1 MIEIYDGWCITVDKN
16 SYNVVKRVPYTDKK
30 TGETK
35 IRTEIFGYFGSVQ
48 AALEGLS
55 RYLQKEELSEREL
68 TLSQA
73 IVAIAESNA
82 RLRNA
87 IMDAVPNMKVVAK

>member
-1 MIEIYDGWCITVDKN
+1 MIEIYDGWFISVSAN
-16 SYNVVKRVPYTDKK
+16 SYDVCRRVHYKNKDGEDAVRTD
-30 TGETK
+30 
-35 IRTEIFGYFGSVQ
+35 IYGYFGSVQ
-48 AALEGLS
+48 SALEGLS
-55 RYLQKEELSEREL
+55 RYLQKDELSDKEL

-87 IMDAVPNMKVVAK
+87 IQDAVPNMKVVAK

>member
-1 MIEIYDGWCITVDKN
+1 MIEIYDGWCITVDAN

-35 IRTEIFGYFGSVQ
+35 IRTEILGYFGSLQ
-48 AALEGLS
+48 ASLEGLS
-55 RYLQKEELSEREL
+55 RYLQKDELSEREL

-73 IVAIAESNA
+73 IVAVAESNA